1 MSSESGSPEVYVEPL
16 PLTGTRWQVS
26 LHGGAEP
33 HWRNGGHEM
42 LYLGADGML
51 MSVPVTST
59 DGRSRHRYRC
69 FTSRCPDLAGS
80 GDYTVSPDGEHIVVN
95 TFISDP
101 VVPPI
106 DVVVNWP
113 ALLKR

>member
-1 MSSESGSPEVYVEPL
+1 MPL
-16 PLTGTRWQVS
+16 F
-26 LHGGAEP
+26 HI
-33 HWRNGGHEM
+33 
-42 LYLGADGML
+42 
-51 MSVPVTST
+51 SV
-59 DGRSRHRYRC
+59 
-69 FTSRCPDLAGS
+69 PDLAGS

-113 ALLKR
+113 ALLKRESLITDHSSRITHPRICESNHAPLRFNDSTIQGSGIRDQ